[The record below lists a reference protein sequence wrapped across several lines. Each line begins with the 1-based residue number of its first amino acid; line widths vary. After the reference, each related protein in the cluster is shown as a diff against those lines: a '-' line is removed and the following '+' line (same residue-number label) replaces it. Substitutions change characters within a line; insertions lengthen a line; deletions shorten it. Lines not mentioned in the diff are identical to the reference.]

1 MALTV
6 VHHPGYTID
15 LPANHPFPMEKFRVL
30 RQPQSLEWHPRR
42 PSCSKAY
49 RACTP
54 VKTAIEK
61 DEPDARYFSG
71 R

>member
-30 RQPQSLEWHPRR
+30 RQLLGERTLACPIEWH
-42 PSCSKAY
+42 
-49 RACTP
+49 TP
-54 VKTAIEK
+54 QPATLESLQRVHTR
-61 DEPDARYFSG
+61 D
-71 R
+71 